1 MSMVGCGILTASQP
15 TVLNAIE
22 KKKNIM
28 PNNRSRGRRGELE
41 AAIIMGGERISRTGE
56 EGSDITDKWGRTWE
70 VKLIKK
76 WTNRIL
82 GWFSQAH
89 RQGDVGVLVRAD
101 RGEWYVMIK
110 AKEYIEDRDEELR

>member
-1 MSMVGCGILTASQP
+1 
-15 TVLNAIE
+15 
-22 KKKNIM
+22 M

-70 VKLIKK
+70 VKRIKA
-76 WTNRIL
+76 WSNRIL
-82 GWFSQAH
+82 GWFSQAS
-89 RQGDVGVLVRAD
+89 RQGDVGICVRAD

-110 AKEYIEDRDEELR
+110 AKEYMRDRDEENN